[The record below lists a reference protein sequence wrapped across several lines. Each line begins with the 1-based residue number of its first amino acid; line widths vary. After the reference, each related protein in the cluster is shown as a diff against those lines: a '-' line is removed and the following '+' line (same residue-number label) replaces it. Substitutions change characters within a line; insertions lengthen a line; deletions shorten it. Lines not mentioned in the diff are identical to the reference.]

1 MWLWKWVLLC
11 MLLVA
16 SSVAKKQKL
25 EIITEVR
32 RVEGTFV
39 DFSTPKLY
47 LEYYYPSICLDS
59 WSEKFISNPC
69 IRVLSG
75 S

>member
-1 MWLWKWVLLC
+1 MWLWKWVLLY

-32 RVEGTFV
+32 RVGYVRGFQYTQTVFRI
-39 DFSTPKLY
+39 L
-47 LEYYYPSICLDS
+47 LSI
-59 WSEKFISNPC
+59 N
-69 IRVLSG
+69 LSG
-75 S
+75 QVGVKNLFLISVLEF

>member
-1 MWLWKWVLLC
+1 MWLWKWVLLY

-32 RVEGTFV
+32 RGGYVRGFQYTQTVFRI
-39 DFSTPKLY
+39 L
-47 LEYYYPSICLDS
+47 LSI
-59 WSEKFISNPC
+59 N
-69 IRVLSG
+69 LSG
-75 S
+75 QLE

>member
-1 MWLWKWVLLC
+1 MRCFGGLPAMWLWKWVLLY

-32 RVEGTFV
+32 RVGYVPLYIPYLVIV
-39 DFSTPKLY
+39 DVCGVPK
-47 LEYYYPSICLDS
+47 EI
-59 WSEKFISNPC
+59 
-69 IRVLSG
+69 
-75 S
+75 